1 MSPKFRVILTGSAAA
16 LLLGLCLLP
25 GTAAAQSQGQGD
37 DSVAN
42 AARRAR
48 EQKKNAKPV
57 RTLTNDDLPAAPV
70 AAVEGKPASASSDD
84 ADADLADKASGTAV
98 QKTEKGAAAADDAAK
113 EKRAAR
119 KAELETAL
127 KQVKANLAESEGEL
141 NVLQRKEALDSDSYY
156 SKTDYRD
163 DTAGKATL
171 EQDAQ
176 DISDKKTRIE
186 SIKSRIAN
194 LTAELAEFS
203 DGEPAQGQA
212 PEQKQDQEQPP
223 SQPQQPPAQQQPPQ

>member
-1 MSPKFRVILTGSAAA
+1 MSRKFRGFLTGSAAA
-16 LLLGLCLLP
+16 LLLGLCVLP
-25 GTAAAQSQGQGD
+25 GTAVAQSQGQTD
-37 DSVAN
+37 DSVAD

-70 AAVEGKPASASSDD
+70 ATAEGKPAGAPSDD
-84 ADADLADKASGTAV
+84 TDVDLADKAPGKAGER
-98 QKTEKGAAAADDAAK
+98 TEKGAAAGDEAAK

-119 KAELETAL
+119 KAELEAAL

-171 EQDAQ
+171 DQDAQ
-176 DISDKKTRIE
+176 DITDKKSRIE
-186 SIKSRIAN
+186 AIKSRIAD

-203 DGEPAQGQA
+203 DGEPAQGQS
-212 PEQKQDQEQPP
+212 PEQKQEQEQPQ